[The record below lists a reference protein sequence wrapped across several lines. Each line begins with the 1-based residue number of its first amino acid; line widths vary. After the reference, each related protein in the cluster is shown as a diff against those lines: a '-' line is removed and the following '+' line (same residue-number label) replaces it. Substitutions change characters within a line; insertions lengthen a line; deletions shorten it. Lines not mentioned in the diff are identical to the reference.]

1 MMSEPK
7 TGGPNRRGKA
17 DSAKRTVPARRKRV
31 RPLTPRQFVHI
42 LEHVNDGLVVLDKDW
57 HYVYLNQKA
66 AEMLQRQKPSD
77 LIGKHIWTEYPEGVG
92 QSFQM
97 AYEKAMRE
105 QVPVVFEE
113 HYEPWDLWFENR
125 IYPSPDTLTILFT
138 EITERKRMERSLEER
153 QYLLQKIL
161 DTEPGTVYIY
171 DLGEQRNV
179 YVNRHWL
186 SAFGY
191 TAEETQAMG
200 DELSARIF
208 HPDDLRLIT
217 EHHESWRQADEGEIR
232 TFQYRVRSKAGEW
245 RWLFSR
251 ETPFLRAETGEVRQI
266 LGIADDITDQIRMQ
280 EAVLKEKDFSE
291 AMLDSLPGVF
301 YFYDHEG
308 NFLRWNRNFEELTGY
323 SAEEIAQMHPLD
335 FFEGQ
340 EKEYIAERIQRVFAD
355 GKSDAEANFVTKDHE
370 MFPYYFTGKR
380 TEIDGALYLI
390 GMGIDISERKKA
402 DFALRERERQLSSIY
417 ETVGDVIFQLE
428 LDPEGGYRFTS
439 ANQAFFKTTGL
450 SREVLL
456 GKRVDEVIPEPSLST
471 VLQKYA
477 EAVETGNVVRWEE
490 VSEYPTGTLTG
501 EVSIAPVFDDH
512 GRCTHL
518 VGAVH
523 DVTERKRAEQEIRM
537 LLGDLNER
545 VKELTALHQLARL
558 QQQEGADI
566 PSVIGELVSLLPQAF
581 QYPEMTAV
589 RIRLGP
595 LEVTTP
601 GFTIPGSAPQ
611 IQTEFITADG
621 QMGSIEVG
629 YMQGSSLEVK
639 SSFIEEERTLIHTL
653 ADMLRTFYDRKQAE
667 EALRLSESR
676 YRAVV
681 EHQTEFIVR
690 WKDNGVRTFVN
701 EAYCQYFEVSPER
714 ALSETFMP
722 QIADEDRAAILEKMS
737 RLSSG
742 TVQFETDIHRV
753 LKPDGSIGWQEWI
766 DQAIYDETGQIV
778 EFQSVGRDVTE
789 RKRTEDALASS
800 EAELRALFASMNDVV
815 LVIDRDGVYRKI
827 APTNPGLLYK
837 PPEELLG
844 KSLRDVF
851 PSERAETFIHTI
863 RQVIETQATAHI
875 EYPLSIDG
883 QVYWFDTSISALEAD
898 STLWMARDITDRKQ
912 AQERLQLLN
921 EELEQRVAQRTEEL
935 AAAMLKAQE
944 SDRLKSAFLASMSHE
959 LRTPLNSIIGFT
971 GVILQGLAGPLNE
984 EQTKQLNMTRDSAR
998 HLLALINDILDISKI
1013 EAGHL
1018 EILKHPFD
1026 MRQAIGKALQVV
1038 QPLLKK
1044 KDIRVRTWVGP
1055 GVGTINQD
1063 RRRVEQVLI
1072 NLVNNAIK
1080 FTELG
1085 AVDIECRAQEGWL
1098 ETRVRDTGI
1107 GIQPE
1112 EMHRLFKPF
1121 QQIDTGP
1128 ARGHEGTG
1136 LGLSI
1141 CQHLV
1146 TAMGGTIEV
1155 ESQWGVGSTFKF
1167 TLPI

>member
-1 MMSEPK
+1 MKSEPK
-7 TGGPNRRGKA
+7 TGRPNHRGKS
-17 DSAKRTVPARRKRV
+17 DSAKRAVPARRKRV
-31 RPLTPRQFVHI
+31 RPLTPRQFVDI

-66 AEMLQRQKPSD
+66 AEMLQRQSPSD

-92 QSFQM
+92 QPFQL

-105 QVPVVFEE
+105 QVPVVFED

-138 EITERKRMERSLEER
+138 EITERKRMERSLQER
-153 QYLLQKIL
+153 QHLLQKIL
-161 DTEPGTVYIY
+161 DTEPGTVYLY
-171 DLGEQRNV
+171 DLEEQRNV

-191 TAEETQAMG
+191 TPEETQAMG

-208 HPDDLRLIT
+208 HPDDLPLIT
-217 EHHESWRQADEGEIR
+217 EHHENWRQAEEGEIR
-232 TFQYRVRSKAGEW
+232 TFQYRVRSKLGEW

-251 ETPFLRAETGEVRQI
+251 ETPFLRTETGEVGQI

-280 EAVLKEKDFSE
+280 EAVLKEKSFSE

-301 YFYDHEG
+301 YFYDRDG
-308 NFLRWNRNFEELTGY
+308 KFLRWNRNFEELTGY
-323 SAEEIAQMHPLD
+323 TAEEMAHKHPLD
-335 FFEGQ
+335 FFEG
-340 EKEYIAERIQRVFAD
+340 EEREYIAERIQRVFDD
-355 GKSDAEANFVTKDHE
+355 GKSDAEANFITKDHAV
-370 MFPYYFTGKR
+370 FPFYFTGKR
-380 TEIDGALYLI
+380 VEIDGELYLI
-390 GMGIDISERKKA
+390 GMGIDITERKQA

-428 LDPEGGYRFTS
+428 LDPAGGYRFTS

-450 SREVLL
+450 TREVLL
-456 GKRVDEVIPEPSLST
+456 GKRVDEVIPEPSLSA
-471 VLQKYA
+471 VLQKYR
-477 EAVETGNVVRWEE
+477 EAVETGKVIRWEE

-523 DVTERKRAEQEIRM
+523 DITERKRAEQEIRM
-537 LLGDLNER
+537 LLHSLNER

-558 QQQEGADI
+558 QQQEGADL
-566 PSVIGELVSLLPQAF
+566 PSVIRELVLLLPQAF
-581 QYPEMTAV
+581 QFPEMAAV

-595 LEVTTP
+595 IEVTTP
-601 GFTIPGSAPQ
+601 GFTIPAPPLQ
-611 IQTEFITADG
+611 IQTEFVTADG
-621 QMGSIEVG
+621 QTGSIEVG
-629 YMQGSSLEVK
+629 YVQGSPQEGRDL
-639 SSFIEEERTLIHTL
+639 FLAEERALLHTL

-690 WKDNGVRTFVN
+690 WKDDGVRTFVN
-701 EAYCQYFEVSPER
+701 EAYRNYFGLTPEE
-714 ALSETFMP
+714 ALSDPFMP
-722 QIADEDRAAILEKMS
+722 LIAEEDRSAILEKMS
-737 RLSSG
+737 RLTSG
-742 TVQFETDIHRV
+742 TARFEMDTHRV
-753 LKPDGSIGWQEWI
+753 IKPDGSIAWQEWI
-766 DQAIYDETGQIV
+766 DQAIYDETGQVV

-789 RKRTEDALASS
+789 RKRTEEALAAS
-800 EAELRALFASMNDVV
+800 EAELRALFASMDDVV
-815 LVIDRDGVYRKI
+815 LVIDQDGIYRKI
-827 APTNPGLLYK
+827 APTNPSLLYK
-837 PPEELLG
+837 PPGELLG

-851 PSERAETFIHTI
+851 PAERAEEFIHAVRKVI
-863 RQVIETQATAHI
+863 DQQVTAHI
-875 EYPLSIDG
+875 EYPLDIGG
-883 QVYWFDTSISALEAD
+883 QVFWFDASISPLEAD

-912 AQERLQLLN
+912 AQERLQRLN

-935 AAAMLKAQE
+935 AAAMIQAQE

-1013 EAGHL
+1013 EAGQL
-1018 EILKHPFD
+1018 EILRHPFD
-1026 MRQAIGKALQVV
+1026 MREAIGKALQVV

-1044 KDIRVRTWVGP
+1044 KEIRVRTWIGP

-1063 RRRVEQVLI
+1063 RRRVEQVMI

-1085 AVDIECRAQEGWL
+1085 EVNIECRAQDGWL

-1107 GIQPE
+1107 GIKPE
-1112 EMHRLFKPF
+1112 EMHLLFKPF
-1121 QQIDTGP
+1121 QQIDTGL